1 MDSISVDNKPTYYIV
16 SYNGLALNRRQT
28 VIWTNDGLVYW
39 RIYASLK
46 QIELRYPKV
55 IGPITFFASNCEW
68 KFNNVCN

>member
-16 SYNGLALNRRQT
+16 
-28 VIWTNDGLVYW
+28 YW

-46 QIELRYPKV
+46 QIELRNPKV